1 MPLTLFLHPL
11 SSYCHKVLIALYEN
25 ATPFKPHLIELQK
38 PGSRDTFKAIW
49 PVGKFPVL
57 RDEASGRVIPEST
70 TIIEYLQ
77 LHHPGPVKLIPA
89 DADAAFDVR
98 ALDRFFDLHVHTHV
112 QRIIGERLR
121 PAGNKDPF
129 GLEQA
134 RAALD
139 VALGI
144 AEKNIAGRPGR
155 RVSISRWPTAQQRRR
170 CSIVTWRSHRSRPP
184 IRNSPPI
191 SADSNSARL
200 MPARSPR
207 PSPTCSS
214 CRADF
219 AARVVRRT
227 RGVVY

>member
-77 LHHPGPVKLIPA
+77 LRHPGPVKLIPA

-144 AEKNIAGRPGR
+144 AEKNIAGRTWAAGENFTMADCAAAPTLFYCDMAVAPLTPAYPQLAAYLGR
-155 RVSISRWPTAQQRRR
+155 LKQ
-170 CSIVTWRSHRSRPP
+170 
-184 IRNSPPI
+184 
-191 SADSNSARL
+191 
-200 MPARSPR
+200 R
-207 PSPTCSS
+207 PSYA
-214 CRADF
+214 RALAEAKPYLQF
-219 AARVVRRT
+219 VPR
-227 RGVVY
+227 

>member
-89 DADAAFDVR
+89 DADAALDVR

-144 AEKNIAGRPGR
+144 AEKNIAGRTWAAGENFTMADCAAAPTLFYCDMAVAPLTRAYPQLAAYLGR
-155 RVSISRWPTAQQRRR
+155 LKQ
-170 CSIVTWRSHRSRPP
+170 
-184 IRNSPPI
+184 
-191 SADSNSARL
+191 
-200 MPARSPR
+200 R
-207 PSPTCSS
+207 PSYA
-214 CRADF
+214 RALAEAEPYLQF
-219 AARVVRRT
+219 VPR
-227 RGVVY
+227 